1 MLLTAYV
8 VDAFTDKIF
17 HGNPAAVIPLQTW
30 LPDDLMQSIAA
41 EHNLAETVFFV
52 PEGPGYRI
60 RWFTP
65 AIEIDLCGHATVASA
80 FVIQNFIDPS
90 VINIVFESKSGQLG
104 VSIHNDLFTLDFPSR
119 PPTSVIPDEY
129 LLPGL
134 KIQPEQVLAS
144 RDYFAVYATAHQLRE
159 LAPDMGAL
167 ARIHR
172 FAVIATA
179 PSDQPGIDF
188 LSRFFAPAQ
197 GIPEDPVTGSAHSTL
212 IPYWAARLGKDT
224 LRARQISPRGGDLW
238 CQLAGDRVKIGG
250 RAVLYSKNEIYI
262 PG

>member
-1 MLLTAYV
+1 MVLTAYV
-8 VDAFTDKIF
+8 VDAFTDSVF

-30 LPDDLMQSIAA
+30 LPDGLMQSIAA

-52 PEGPGYRI
+52 PEGDGYRI

-65 AIEIDLCGHATVASA
+65 ATEIDLCGHATLASA
-80 FVIQNFIDPS
+80 FVIENFIDPS
-90 VINIVFESKSGQLG
+90 LINIVFESKSGPLG
-104 VSIHNDLFTLDFPSR
+104 VAIHNDVFTLDFPSR
-119 PPTSVIPDEY
+119 PPTAVSPDEH
-129 LLPGL
+129 LLVGL
-134 KIQPEQVLAS
+134 NIQPEQVLAS
-144 RDYFAVYATAHQLRE
+144 RDYFAVYATAQQLRE

-179 PSDQPGIDF
+179 PSDEPGIDF
-188 LSRFFAPAQ
+188 FSRFFAPAQ

-224 LRARQISPRGGDLW
+224 LRARQISPRGGELW
-238 CQLAGDRVKIGG
+238 CQLVGDRVKIGG

>member
-1 MLLTAYV
+1 MVLTAYV
-8 VDAFTDKIF
+8 VDAFTDSVF

-30 LPDDLMQSIAA
+30 LPDGLMQSIAA

-52 PEGPGYRI
+52 PEGDGYRI

-65 AIEIDLCGHATVASA
+65 ATEIDLCGHATLASA
-80 FVIQNFIDPS
+80 FVIQKFIDPS
-90 VINIVFESKSGQLG
+90 LTNIVFESKSGPLG
-104 VSIHNDLFTLDFPSR
+104 VAIHNDVFTLNFPSR
-119 PPTSVIPDEY
+119 PPTAVSPDEH
-129 LLPGL
+129 LLVGL

-144 RDYFAVYATAHQLRE
+144 RDYFAVYATAQQLRE
-159 LAPDMGAL
+159 LAPDMGSL

-179 PSDQPGIDF
+179 PSDEPGIDF
-188 LSRFFAPAQ
+188 FSRFFAPAQ

-224 LRARQISPRGGDLW
+224 LRARQISPRGGELW
-238 CQLAGDRVKIGG
+238 CQLVGDRVKIGG